1 VAQWRASGVYVLG
14 LALGAI
20 HIASLRRVLDA
31 KGGSYGEFAAPRG
44 VAKEAH
50 EHLIDG
56 PS

>member
-1 VAQWRASGVYVLG
+1 MAQWRASGVYALG

-20 HIASLRRVLDA
+20 HTASLRRVLDA